1 MRWRTW
7 VSIWQCASDWCLPA
21 ECLALAGLK
30 FCKVSGG
37 LHDNIPPTLIICFH
51 MNTKALSKILLLE
64 IIVVSLTLVACG
76 DKPDSALV
84 TGSGATGVASAT
96 SAPASASRPPV
107 SVSTSAAKVRDFDVN
122 IEAIGTVTPVASVEV
137 KPQTNSVVT
146 RVHIKEGQFVR
157 AGELLF
163 TLDPRPDEANVAKVR
178 AQMLKDEAVLA
189 DAQRQLARSKDLVAK
204 NFISQGA
211 LDSIQAQVDAQLA
224 NLVADRAALDAA
236 RLALS
241 YNTVRASG
249 AGRLGAV
256 NVFPGTAV
264 QANQTALVT
273 ITQLDPINISFSLPQ
288 RNLDSVLEGLKAGGV
303 TVSARLAD
311 TKGDRKGRLQFV
323 DNAVDA
329 ATGTIK
335 VKARFDNHDSKLWPG
350 GFVKTTLL
358 SHTLKDA
365 VVIPTATIIQ
375 SARGAIVYVAD
386 KGKASLRPVKL
397 LASQGEESAVTGV
410 SAGEKV
416 VLEGRQNLRPDT
428 PLVERPPA
436 PMGAASAARV
446 PASSASA
453 AP

>member
-1 MRWRTW
+1 M
-7 VSIWQCASDWCLPA
+7 
-21 ECLALAGLK
+21 
-30 FCKVSGG
+30 
-37 LHDNIPPTLIICFH
+37 TLIICFL

-64 IIVVSLTLVACG
+64 AVTASVLLVACG
-76 DKPDSALV
+76 EKADS
-84 TGSGATGVASAT
+84 GSAT
-96 SAPASASRPPV
+96 ALSAAGAVSSASAPASAARATGAPV
-107 SVSTSAAKVRDFDVN
+107 SVTTVVAKKRDFAVN
-122 IEAIGTVTPVASVEV
+122 LEAIGTVTPVASVDV

-146 RVHIKEGQFVR
+146 RVHIKEGQFVK

-178 AQMLKDEAVLA
+178 AQMVKDEAVLA
-189 DAQRQLARSKDLVAK
+189 DAQRQLVRSRDLMVK

-236 RLALS
+236 QLALS
-241 YNTVRASG
+241 YNGVRASG

-288 RNLDSVLEGLKAGGV
+288 RNLDAVLEGLKSGGV
-303 TVSARLAD
+303 TVSAKLPEL
-311 TKGDRKGRLQFV
+311 KGDIKGRLQFV

-335 VKARFDNHDSKLWPG
+335 VKARFDNREFKLWPG
-350 GFVKTTLL
+350 AFVNTTLL
-358 SHTLKDA
+358 SNTLKDA
-365 VVIPTATIIQ
+365 VVIPTTTIIQ
-375 SARGAIVYVAD
+375 TTKGPIVYVAD
-386 KGKASLRPVKL
+386 KGKAALRPVKL
-397 LASQGEESAVTGV
+397 VASQGEESAVTGI
-410 SAGEKV
+410 SEGDRV

-428 PLVERPPA
+428 QVTERAPA
-436 PMGAASAARV
+436 SSPSGAASSARI
-446 PASSASA
+446 PASSAA
-453 AP
+453 AVP